1 MTTNK
6 FSKEEIQELTAI
18 TLKHYDTSARGFWEG
33 TKDHDVT
40 QNYAAF
46 LGAMPSRTGLKI
58 LDFGSGPGRD
68 TLYFK
73 NAGHLPTALDG
84 SAAFCEMAATLSGCP
99 VLHQNFVEL
108 NLPAEYFDGIFANAS
123 LFHVPSQELPRVLG
137 ELRAALV
144 PQGVLFSSNPR
155 GDAEGWSGDRFGNYM
170 EWDVY
175 EKILRQAGF
184 TALHHYYRPSGL
196 PCSQQ
201 PWLAVV
207 ARRD

>member
-1 MTTNK
+1 MKHT
-6 FSKEEIQELTAI
+6 FSLEEIKSLTEV
-18 TLKHYDTSARGFWEG
+18 TVQHYDSSAQSFWEG

-46 LGAMPSRTGLKI
+46 LGAMPARQGLKI

-84 SAAFCEMAATLSGCP
+84 SAAFCEMAAALSGCP
-99 VLHQNFVEL
+99 VLCQNFVSL
-108 NLPAEYFDGIFANAS
+108 NLPPETFDGIFANAS
-123 LFHVPSQELPRVLG
+123 LFHVPSQELPRVLK

-144 PQGVLFSSNPR
+144 PGGVLFSSNPR
-155 GDAEGWSGDRFGNYM
+155 GSAEGWSGNRFGNYM
-170 EWDVY
+170 EMEVY
-175 EKILRQAGF
+175 ENFLRDAGF
-184 TALHHYYRPSGL
+184 TPLLHYYRPDGL
-196 PCSQQ
+196 PRSQQ

>member
-1 MTTNK
+1 MKIK
-6 FSKEEIQELTAI
+6 FSPEEIKSLTELTVQ
-18 TLKHYDTSARGFWEG
+18 HYDSSAHSFWEG

-46 LGAMPSRTGLKI
+46 LNALPARPGLKI

-73 NAGHLPTALDG
+73 SVGHFPTALDG
-84 SAAFCEMAATLSGCP
+84 SAAFCAMAMALSGCP
-99 VLHQNFVEL
+99 VLNQNFVAL
-108 NLPAEYFDGIFANAS
+108 DLPAETFDGIFANAS
-123 LFHVPSQELPRVLG
+123 LFHVPSQELPRVLK

-144 PQGVLFSSNPR
+144 PNGILFSSNPR
-155 GDAEGWSGDRFGNYM
+155 GAEEGWSGNRFGNYM
-170 EWDVY
+170 EIDVY
-175 EKILRQAGF
+175 EKILREAGF
-184 TALHHYYRPSGL
+184 TLLLHYYRPDGL
-196 PCSQQ
+196 ARPQQ